1 MYIIDEKG
9 NVLHGDSVTKV
20 DIEKFESFLGV
31 VIPSKDRRSG
41 SVGSIS
47 NIFRIDFE
55 KNFKKKL

>member
-31 VIPSKDRRSG
+31 VIPSKNRRSG
-41 SVGSIS
+41 STG
-47 NIFRIDFE
+47 NINNYFTIDF
-55 KNFKKKL
+55 